1 MKIQFTRTA
10 LKQGWAI
17 EGEEVT
23 AKEIKEAV
31 QDDILNYVTQNMGL
45 GVLEGPLGKFQGT
58 NEYMTEFYKQINR
71 VAKLFGYR
79 EDYIEDADEK
89 RDYDPLSR

>member
-10 LKQGWAI
+10 LNQGWAI

-31 QDDILNYVTQNMGL
+31 QDDILNYVTENMGL
-45 GVLEGPLGKFQGT
+45 NVLEGPLGKFQAT
-58 NEYMTEFYKQINR
+58 NEYMFEFYKQINR
-71 VAKLFGYR
+71 IAKLFNYH
-79 EDYIEDADEK
+79 EDYIKVEQL
-89 RDYDPLSR
+89 DYDPLSR